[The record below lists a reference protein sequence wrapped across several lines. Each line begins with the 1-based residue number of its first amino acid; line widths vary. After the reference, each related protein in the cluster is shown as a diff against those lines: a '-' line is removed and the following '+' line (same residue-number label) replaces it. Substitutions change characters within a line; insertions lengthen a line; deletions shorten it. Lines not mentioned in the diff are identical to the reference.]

1 MTALAAAPVVSTTA
15 GGPALLFTAFEPSGD
30 DHAAPVIAAL
40 RSRHPRLPIYA
51 WGGPKMEAAGATI
64 VERTGDDAVM
74 GMPGLAKVL
83 EHSRINRRVDDWLDD
98 HRVTVH
104 VPVDSPAANFPIC
117 ALTKARGA
125 KVVHL
130 VAPQIWAW
138 GQWRLK
144 KLKRLTD
151 LVLCLLPF
159 EEEWFQARGVPARFI
174 GHPLFDRTPD
184 VAAADARIA
193 AGGGTFPSGWPK
205 IAFMPGSRPGELRTT
220 LSPLLDAFRRVRA
233 DFPTTVGVLALTRA
247 DLEAALRKRAES
259 LGGWPEGLQ
268 CVAGDVDAVIR
279 WCDLAVVKSGTV
291 TLHVARQAKPM
302 ITFYR
307 PSWITYQLLARWLV
321 STPYFTLP
329 NLIAGKRIVPELIPH
344 FGDGADLATG
354 VYRILR
360 QPGFADDQR
369 EALAAMCRKF
379 DGKHAAPA
387 AAEAIE
393 EVAGLVA
400 RVG

>member
-1 MTALAAAPVVSTTA
+1 
-15 GGPALLFTAFEPSGD
+15 
-30 DHAAPVIAAL
+30 
-40 RSRHPRLPIYA
+40 
-51 WGGPKMEAAGATI
+51 
-64 VERTGDDAVM
+64 
-74 GMPGLAKVL
+74 
-83 EHSRINRRVDDWLDD
+83 
-98 HRVTVH
+98 
-104 VPVDSPAANFPIC
+104 
-117 ALTKARGA
+117 
-125 KVVHL
+125 
-130 VAPQIWAW
+130 
-138 GQWRLK
+138 
-144 KLKRLTD
+144 
-151 LVLCLLPF
+151 
-159 EEEWFQARGVPARFI
+159 
-174 GHPLFDRTPD
+174 
-184 VAAADARIA
+184 
-193 AGGGTFPSGWPK
+193 
-205 IAFMPGSRPGELRTT
+205 
-220 LSPLLDAFRRVRA
+220 
-233 DFPTTVGVLALTRA
+233 
-247 DLEAALRKRAES
+247 
-259 LGGWPEGLQ
+259 
-268 CVAGDVDAVIR
+268 
-279 WCDLAVVKSGTV
+279 CDLAVVKSGTV

>member
-1 MTALAAAPVVSTTA
+1 MTALAAAPGTVTTA
-15 GGPALLFTAFEPSGD
+15 GGPGLLFTAFEPSGD

-98 HRVTVH
+98 HRITVH

-220 LSPLLDAFRRVRA
+220 MSPLLDAFRRVRA